1 MCLAIQF
8 HWSTVGAGLGGP
20 GDIGEQPGRVDWGT
34 CCTILAGQKLG
45 SLYKS
50 KLKGQEIQL
59 GV

>member
-45 SLYKS
+45 SLYKRNMY
-50 KLKGQEIQL
+50 IR
-59 GV
+59 